1 MSDCCGQEPIQ
12 APPSPKSPADTGDA
26 SHSVF
31 AIPGMDC
38 PSEERMIRMALDDIP
53 GIKALS
59 FDLPGRRLQVWH
71 TGEVASIT
79 GKLAGL
85 GMGAQLESSADADQS
100 MMPEDTGPTPEQE
113 AGTLRVLLAINAIM
127 FFIELATGWLAQSTG
142 LIADSLDMFADATVY
157 GLALYAVGRS
167 ARMKLRAAH
176 LAGLLQLLLA
186 LGVFWDVVQR
196 LLGGS
201 EPDSGLMIGIAILAL
216 VANVY
221 CLWLISAH
229 REGGAHMRASWIF
242 SATDVLANLGVIA
255 AGGLVA
261 LTGSPYP
268 DLVIGTLI
276 GLVVLNGARR
286 ILSLK
291 G

>member
-1 MSDCCGQEPIQ
+1 
-12 APPSPKSPADTGDA
+12 
-26 SHSVF
+26 
-31 AIPGMDC
+31 
-38 PSEERMIRMALDDIP
+38 MIRMALDDIP
-53 GIKALS
+53 GIRALA
-59 FDLPGRRLQVWH
+59 FDLSGRRLQVWH
-71 TGEVASIT
+71 TGEVAPIT

-85 GMGAQLESSADADQS
+85 GLGARLESSVGADHDAI
-100 MMPEDTGPTPEQE
+100 PEGTGPSPEQE
-113 AGTLRVLLAINAIM
+113 AGTLRILLAINGFM
-127 FFIELATGWLAQSTG
+127 FIIELITGWLAQSTG

-176 LAGLLQLLLA
+176 LAGILQLLLA
-186 LGVFWDVVQR
+186 LGVFWDVTQR

-201 EPDSGLMIGIAILAL
+201 EPHSGLMIGIAVLAL
-216 VANVY
+216 IANVF

-255 AGGLVA
+255 AGALVA

-291 G
+291 A